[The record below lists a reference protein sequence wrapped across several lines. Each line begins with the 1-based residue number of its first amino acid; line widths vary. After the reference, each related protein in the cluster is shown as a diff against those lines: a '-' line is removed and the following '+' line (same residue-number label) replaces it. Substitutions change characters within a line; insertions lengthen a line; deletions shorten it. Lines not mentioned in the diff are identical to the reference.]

1 MSKGSPP
8 KQLQNLSHKGV
19 GGATSV
25 SQVRAP
31 HMSLNLQEL
40 EPPQRVYSA
49 ELCSVICRN
58 DEVYFV
64 FAQRS
69 LLGTSLES
77 AISLRMHGFYA
88 LQFLKSIEALN
99 PSVNVIAE
107 RTNTTSDSVE
117 AITQNPQHLAKMSAN
132 IVRSAVS
139 GYDACCDFYQLN
151 ASNVAKALGRN
162 EKMNLLP
169 IARVEMRTALFL
181 GMYEELVRLR
191 PTFPDNL
198 VGGAVFNRDNKNG
211 SI

>member
-8 KQLQNLSHKGV
+8 RQLLNLSHKGV

-31 HMSLNLQEL
+31 QLSLNLQEL

-49 ELCSVICRN
+49 ELCSVICRS

-64 FAQRS
+64 FAQRC
-69 LLGTSLES
+69 LLGSGLES

-88 LQFLKSIEALN
+88 LQFLKSIESLDPKIN
-99 PSVNVIAE
+99 EISE
-107 RTNTTSDSVE
+107 QTNTTSHSVE
-117 AITQNPQHLAKMSAN
+117 EITQNPLHLAKMSAN

-151 ASNVAKALGRN
+151 ASNVAKALGKS

-181 GMYEELVRLR
+181 GMYEELVRLKS
-191 PTFPDNL
+191 TFPDNL
-198 VGGAVFNRDNKNG
+198 VGGAVYSRDIKNG
-211 SI
+211 TI